1 MNSETLQDRLILI
14 LDIMFQDFKG
24 RSIGDNQAISSCG
37 SMRSIAKRLSQPYE
51 IWKAAFEDFFKYKR
65 GYPMF
70 KRKSHLQQ
78 SFQCPQQVIVDFEQ
92 EYLNLPKK
100 KGIKTTQ
107 SDEPICWDTAFASR
121 VPLKRELPA
130 QLLERKVRW
139 VAKSPLLALLV

>member
-1 MNSETLQDRLILI
+1 
-14 LDIMFQDFKG
+14 
-24 RSIGDNQAISSCG
+24 
-37 SMRSIAKRLSQPYE
+37 MRSIAKRLSQPYE

-70 KRKSHLQQ
+70 KRKRHLQQ

-92 EYLNLPKK
+92 EYLNLPKI

-121 VPLKRELPA
+121 VPLQRELPA
-130 QLLERKVRW
+130 QLLARKVFRLL
-139 VAKSPLLALLV
+139 KMGRNKPPLAFLVQFSGGNCH